1 MHDPEL
7 KALNEITRAIAE
19 LDEEQRRNVLLYVN
33 TRYGRQSPPAL
44 RGGGRNVVPAV
55 DAESVSD
62 DYEGIG
68 DFFDA
73 ADPETEA
80 ERVLVVAYW
89 VQVVEGVEDLGA
101 MQVSKQLKD
110 LGHSVS
116 NITRAFDSMMSQR
129 PRLVIQVRK
138 SGKAKQARKR
148 YRVSREGIKRVQSML
163 AEIKGADD
171 GE

>member
-80 ERVLVVAYW
+80 ERVLVV
-89 VQVVEGVEDLGA
+89 EDLGA

>member
-1 MHDPEL
+1 MKIYVPYVPRGWALPFHDSQRAAYSDPWERARL
-7 KALNEITRAIAE
+7 RALMPDVT
-19 LDEEQRRNVLLYVN
+19 
-33 TRYGRQSPPAL
+33 
-44 RGGGRNVVPAV
+44 
-55 DAESVSD
+55 
-62 DYEGIG
+62 
-68 DFFDA
+68 
-73 ADPETEA
+73 
-80 ERVLVVAYW
+80 
-89 VQVVEGVEDLGA
+89 
-101 MQVSKQLKD
+101 SKQLKD

-138 SGKAKQARKR
+138 SGKTKQARKR